1 MGASAQQTK
10 LPGWAV
16 PDLLPIELS
25 IPQRTEQFAKAK
37 KASIR
42 FHVLKPSVVE
52 FKTCLAF
59 IQSAIG
65 QFVPLRSED
74 GAVLRIIHNVGHA
87 LSQKISPNQHSHPDS
102 WASTPL
108 TTTMTPFP
116 SPTST
121 WHDRTYQTISP
132 TRPELSAKDK
142 TVVITG
148 GGTGIGAETARYFA
162 EAGASRIVLLG
173 RREQPLLDTKA
184 SIDLKFSGIQVLV
197 SSTDV
202 TKKSDVDA
210 AFSKCVGDGEIH
222 VLVSNAAMIGPQN
235 PIRDVDGDK
244 FLDAIQQNLQGSL
257 NVAQAFLR
265 FAASDAVVI
274 ETNSSAAHI
283 NFAPGFAAYSVAKL
297 AVFRF
302 WDALGFENP
311 GLGVFHVQPGVV
323 ATDMNR
329 EAGGVNAVGFSDD
342 GMREEP

>member
-1 MGASAQQTK
+1 MA
-10 LPGWAV
+10 
-16 PDLLPIELS
+16 
-25 IPQRTEQFAKAK
+25 
-37 KASIR
+37 
-42 FHVLKPSVVE
+42 
-52 FKTCLAF
+52 
-59 IQSAIG
+59 
-65 QFVPLRSED
+65 
-74 GAVLRIIHNVGHA
+74 
-87 LSQKISPNQHSHPDS
+87 
-102 WASTPL
+102 
-108 TTTMTPFP
+108 PFP

-132 TRPELSAKDK
+132 TRPELSAKGK

-184 SIDLKFSGIQVLV
+184 SIELKFPGIQVVV

-202 TKKSDVDA
+202 TKKSDVNA

-244 FLDAIQQNLQGSL
+244 FLDAIQQNLKGSL
-257 NVAQAFLR
+257 NAAQAFLR

-311 GLGVFHVQPGVV
+311 GLSVFHVQPGVV

-329 EAGGVNAVGFSDD
+329 EAGGVDAVGFSDD
-342 GMREEP
+342 VSLPASFNVWLASPEARFLKSKFLWANWDVDELKAKAKEVEGTTRFSIGLGGWPFGETAWKEGDIWS